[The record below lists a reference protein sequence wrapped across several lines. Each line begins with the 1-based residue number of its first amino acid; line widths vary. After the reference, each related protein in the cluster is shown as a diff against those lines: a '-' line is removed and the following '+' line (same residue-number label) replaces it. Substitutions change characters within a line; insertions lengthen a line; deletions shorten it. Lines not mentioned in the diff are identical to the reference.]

1 MRGFLREVKRK
12 RGKGLAALSLC
23 AALLLSTFSFAQE
36 ETQQANS
43 GTSSASSAQPAHDYP
58 KEIRGYKVELANV
71 ELKQPTAKGNAD
83 SSPDEANTN
92 SLLQL
97 GDPSVKRLT
106 PLGVTLEVPVTVA
119 PVKQGGRVDFL
130 TFEDMVVNGT
140 SVTVSEYNHSF
151 DLPNDHPVTL
161 PEPVTIE
168 ISMPRAMLSVLG
180 EWNKPKQ
187 FWPVTGRVYVFG
199 HFKKFLFKFKRV
211 VPVELNISFKNP
223 LRNSDE

>member
-1 MRGFLREVKRK
+1 LRVVKIIREK
-12 RGKGLAALSLC
+12 RLAALAVC
-23 AALLLSTFSFAQE
+23 AALLLSPFTFAQE
-36 ETQQANS
+36 ETRQANS
-43 GTSSASSAQPAHDYP
+43 GASASTQPARDYP

-71 ELKQPTAKGNAD
+71 EIKQQAAKGNAD
-83 SSPDEANTN
+83 SSPDEASIST
-92 SLLQL
+92 LLQL
-97 GDPSVKRLT
+97 GEPRVKRLT

-119 PVKQGGRVDFL
+119 PVKQGGHVDFL

-168 ISMPRAMLSVLG
+168 ISTPRAMLSVLG

-223 LRNSDE
+223 LKNSDE